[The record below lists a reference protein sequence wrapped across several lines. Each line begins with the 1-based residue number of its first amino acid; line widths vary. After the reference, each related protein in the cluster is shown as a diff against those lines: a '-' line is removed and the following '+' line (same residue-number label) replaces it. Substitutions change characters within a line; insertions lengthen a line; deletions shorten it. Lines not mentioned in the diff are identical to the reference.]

1 MSFVERKISVIITL
15 DPGNFG
21 DAAMSN
27 TITLDA
33 GTFRISVSIVKGP
46 SPAFDWADC
55 RIWGMTPTQ
64 MAAASRLGVPLSVT
78 RKNGLQ
84 ILAGDDE
91 SGMALVFA
99 GTIQTASQDFRDSPN
114 VCLNVG
120 AQGGGLAAMAPVS
133 PVSVKGSAD
142 VATLMTTIAASM
154 TPPLT
159 LENNGVQATV
169 ADPYLPG
176 TATQQMDA
184 LARAANCYAKI
195 DADTNTLAIWPKTGS
210 RSGTPPTIS
219 AATGLVGYPSAS
231 DMGIAFR
238 SLFFPGV
245 RCGALVNLQTQAPGL
260 VGANGTWRVSQ
271 LTYSLES
278 QMPGGAWF
286 MDIVGGRIN
295 DGGLP
300 Q

>member
-1 MSFVERKISVIITL
+1 MTLVRRKIGVAITL

-21 DAAMSN
+21 DAGKSN

-33 GTFRISVSIVKGP
+33 GKFRISASIVKGA

-78 RKNGLQ
+78 RKNAIQ
-84 ILAGDDE
+84 ILAGDDD
-91 SGMALVFA
+91 SGLGIVFQ
-99 GTIQTASQDFRDSPN
+99 GTIQVAAQDFSDSPN
-114 VCLNVG
+114 VCLNIG
-120 AQGGGLAAMAPVS
+120 AQGGALSAMFPVA
-133 PVSVKGSAD
+133 PVSVKGTAD

-159 LENNGVQATV
+159 LENNGVQATI
-169 ADPYLPG
+169 ADAYLPG

-184 LARAANCYAKI
+184 LARAANIYAKI
-195 DADTNTLAIWPKTGS
+195 EADTNTLAVWPKTGS
-210 RSGTPPTIS
+210 RDGTPPVIS
-219 AATGLVGYPSAS
+219 AATGLVGYPTAS

-238 SLFFPGV
+238 SLYFPGV
-245 RCGALVNLQTQAPGL
+245 RVGALIDLQTKAPGL
-260 VGANGTWRVSQ
+260 EATNGTWRVSQ

-278 QMPGGAWF
+278 EMPGGAWF

-295 DGGLP
+295 DDGLP